1 MNTNKN
7 QIKTVK
13 LGEVAEF
20 VNGYPFK
27 PTDWHPDEQGLPIIR
42 IQNLNNETKPFNYF
56 LGKVPGKYYVD
67 DGALLFSW
75 SGTPGT
81 SFGAFFW
88 NRGPAVVNQHIF
100 RVIWGDKVD
109 PNYFRYAMNSTLDH
123 IISQAHGGVGLKH
136 ITKGKLLD
144 VEIPL
149 PPLPEQKRIAEILDL
164 ADEARRKRRENLT
177 LYDDLIRSLFLQ
189 TFGDPVSNPMAWEVK
204 KLKDMSTKILSGNT
218 PLGGRKVYVDEGV
231 TFFRSQNVWKNRL
244 VMDDIAYI
252 DGKTHSGMS
261 KSSLKN
267 KDILMTK
274 TGRINTENSSLGR
287 AAMFTGEDD
296 SANVNGHVYLIR
308 LKVEHNTRTDRHYPL
323 AWEQI
328 PVCEMKGLL
337 VHFSGSI
344 TVRDNNPF
352 GFVSARGVDIF
363 ISPPQVDEEGFEDGS
378 AVQGWALKGLKPHS
392 TIPSWKALIIE
403 HE

>member
-189 TFGDPVSNPMAWEVK
+189 TFGDPVSNPNNLKTTTLEKVCVRVTDGTHQSPTWEP
-204 KLKDMSTKILSGNT
+204 SGVPFLFISNIVDGQIRFNT
-218 PLGGRKVYVDEGV
+218 SK
-231 TFFRSQNVWKNRL
+231 
-244 VMDDIAYI
+244 YI
-252 DGKTHSGMS
+252 SEKTHEELTRRCSIEVGDVLYTTVGS
-261 KSSLKN
+261 YGNVAVVSATRKFAFQRHIAHIKPDHGSV
-267 KDILMTK
+267 
-274 TGRINTENSSLGR
+274 NSTFL
-287 AAMFTGEDD
+287 AAMLQSPG
-296 SANVNGHVYLIR
+296 
-308 LKVEHNTRTDRHYPL
+308 
-323 AWEQI
+323 
-328 PVCEMKGLL
+328 
-337 VHFSGSI
+337 
-344 TVRDNNPF
+344 VRRQVDKA
-352 GFVSARGVDIF
+352 ARGVAQKTVNLADLKRLVIF
-363 ISPPQVDEEGFEDGS
+363 DPPLSVQKELANQIEEINLQKARE
-378 AVQGWALKGLKPHS
+378 QALYDQHDDLFNSLLQRAFCAYPRF
-392 TIPSWKALIIE
+392 
-403 HE
+403 